1 VTRGFPVTF
10 IGETFAVYMFCTYL
24 LQIVQFSQPFVEQLA
39 GVSFIGSI
47 FHGVVRRGYLPG
59 WTTRA
64 SSRATRANRAI

>member
-1 VTRGFPVTF
+1 
-10 IGETFAVYMFCTYL
+10 MFCTYL

-64 SSRATRANRAI
+64 SPRATRANRAI